1 MDTGDVGMSGP
12 IAKNTDMSDAGMN
25 GQEAMRDAAVEA
37 GRPKR
42 WGKTKKSQSL
52 AGGRKR
58 EYMKDHGDGG
68 TD

>member
-25 GQEAMRDAAVEA
+25 GQEAMRDAAEA

-42 WGKTKKSQSL
+42 WGKTKKNQSG
-52 AGGRKR
+52 A
-58 EYMKDHGDGG
+58 
-68 TD
+68 